1 MILNTKL
8 AKMPRGPRDRYF
20 IVHSIILIKV
30 CSYFRYGKLWW
41 SNIFSKIQQKLN
53 CYIVLQYFCA
63 NFKTANCFFQFQ
75 FYLQS
80 AYLEILEKTFEC
92 NQKLKN
98 ENVKITNWNNLKLN
112 FRNFRHFLI
121 AFSLNLCP
129 KKFRISD
136 WWKWTIG
143 EAFTSFTG

>member
-53 CYIVLQYFCA
+53 CYIVLQYLCA
-63 NFKTANCFFQFQ
+63 NFKTENCFLQFQ
-75 FYLQS
+75 FKRILKYLKELLN
-80 AYLEILEKTFEC
+80 A
-92 NQKLKN
+92 
-98 ENVKITNWNNLKLN
+98 NWNNFKLN